1 MVVCIFCQESFLHLQ
16 YFVWCYVAHALQHYR
31 YHYLYIV
38 RISTILVT
46 ISDEIKCI
54 YIHRH
59 FPVEKNMQ
67 VINTL
72 MQTQTLII
80 SCDILFIT
88 KTTVLHE
95 FTGC

>member
-1 MVVCIFCQESFLHLQ
+1 
-16 YFVWCYVAHALQHYR
+16 
-31 YHYLYIV
+31 
-38 RISTILVT
+38 
-46 ISDEIKCI
+46 
-54 YIHRH
+54 
-59 FPVEKNMQ
+59 MQ